1 MAVVRPRAPGFCRV
15 PSRWVLSVLRVCV
28 RPASGASPGRRAPL
42 LVSLRVMTPLNNA
55 SARNSMKRG
64 SIGAGNHP
72 ASGGPTSSGS
82 ARARIGAGNHL
93 LGQASNLPQ
102 CTVACPN
109 ARSIDCGRKPRRC
122 AYCRNLSRCGAPDH
136 CVSHRGATARLRP
149 RSHRGVRVSA
159 LRAGV
164 PLRDSDRLRTT
175 WTPKKTEKPRAW
187 QGISGEALP
196 AARDPAWPVVPPC
209 RLARTGWCPS
219 VGAGPAPLRCA
230 VSRARVGACANPWR
244 SGGRPRL
251 PARDLAREALRVL
264 KTGGRAA
271 SRARL
276 GGLAPG
282 RACQSAVERRP
293 AFPRGAAALTT
304 N

>member
-1 MAVVRPRAPGFCRV
+1 M
-15 PSRWVLSVLRVCV
+15 
-28 RPASGASPGRRAPL
+28 
-42 LVSLRVMTPLNNA
+42 
-55 SARNSMKRG
+55 
-64 SIGAGNHP
+64 
-72 ASGGPTSSGS
+72 
-82 ARARIGAGNHL
+82 
-93 LGQASNLPQ
+93 GQASNLPQ

-122 AYCRNLSRCGAPDH
+122 AYCRNLPRCGAPDH

-196 AARDPAWPVVPPC
+196 VAQDSAWPVVPPC
-209 RLARTGWCPS
+209 RFARTGWCPS
-219 VGAGPAPLRCA
+219 VGAGPAPSG
-230 VSRARVGACANPWR
+230 VPSRVHGLVPVRTHGGAGAAR
-244 SGGRPRL
+244 
-251 PARDLAREALRVL
+251 
-264 KTGGRAA
+264 A
-271 SRARL
+271 SPGPRL

-293 AFPRGAAALTT
+293 ASPRGAAALTT